1 MPALF
6 AAKMLQNCHF
16 RWTNR
21 GVTQSLI
28 ESLPA
33 AVAVVL
39 IIVMCILLTGG
50 ILLFTYKVGMES
62 KDAVMAFKSL
72 MQSCGGAAPG
82 TLSRWVEDNKIPQ
95 YIDSH
100 SNKAYNILVHKVDEI
115 AAKNNMTELV
125 NAVKELLSQI
135 AEGGTATPYLN
146 GKDSTEDTS
155 LPGKSEASQSSCTHL
170 EH

>member
-1 MPALF
+1 
-6 AAKMLQNCHF
+6 MLQNCHF

-62 KDAVMAFKSL
+62 KDAVMAFKSH
-72 MQSCGGAAPG
+72 MQSSGGAAPG

-100 SNKAYNILVHKVDEI
+100 SNKAYNILVLKV
-115 AAKNNMTELV
+115 
-125 NAVKELLSQI
+125 
-135 AEGGTATPYLN
+135 
-146 GKDSTEDTS
+146 S
-155 LPGKSEASQSSCTHL
+155 LPSPQCQVSMIRCPNVPSFTLTVRA
-170 EH
+170 

>member
-1 MPALF
+1 
-6 AAKMLQNCHF
+6 
-16 RWTNR
+16 
-21 GVTQSLI
+21 VTQSLI

-62 KDAVMAFKSL
+62 KDAVMAFKSH
-72 MQSCGGAAPG
+72 MQSSGGAAPG

-100 SNKAYNILVHKVDEI
+100 SNKAYNILVLKVDEI

-146 GKDSTEDTS
+146 DKDSTEDTS